1 MATILKAKWQSVTFE
16 NYFFCFMLYNSVFLG
31 SRIWKSEKK
40 DGSFGECE
48 FSVRLDKESASEH
61 DSSVPDLGS
70 GFLRILASNLYLQL
84 QMNSI
89 SGLVEFF
96 EDEMVSKPMPS
107 KVILDNLQIQ
117 LQVCWLIVKAL

>member
-1 MATILKAKWQSVTFE
+1 MQSLNWALLFE
-16 NYFFCFMLYNSVFLG
+16 LNFFLLFHDFVSLG
-31 SRIWKSEKK
+31 SRIWKNEKK

-48 FSVRLDKESASEH
+48 FSVRLDKESASEC

-107 KVILDNLQIQ
+107 KIILDNLQIQ
-117 LQVCWLIVKAL
+117 LQVCYFV